1 MNISIAHTDRPAGA
15 ADSALQPLAPLASL
29 EPLAVAAEAPIAPF
43 AVSLSL
49 GPRPLQGLLTQ
60 RQLEVLKLL
69 SGGLSNKQIAR
80 ALGIREGT
88 VKIHLAAIFRALRAP
103 NRTAAVVAAQ
113 ALAAA
118 DDFRSN
124 QTPAH
129 VE

>member
-1 MNISIAHTDRPAGA
+1 MNIPIAHTDRPAGA
-15 ADSALQPLAPLASL
+15 ADSALQPLAHHA
-29 EPLAVAAEAPIAPF
+29 AAAEAPFAPF
-43 AVSLSL
+43 AVSLSV
-49 GPRPLQGLLTQ
+49 GPRPLHGLLTQ

-80 ALGIREGT
+80 ALDIREGT

-118 DDFRSN
+118 DDAKSN
-124 QTPAH
+124 HAPAH